1 MIMEK
6 DFDNSFKNWFKIM
19 WSNWYLP
26 IFIVTF
32 GVLIY
37 EICIFDKV
45 VTTIT
50 DNFDE
55 GGTMGGIFTI
65 LGVSLPLIISSVIA
79 YKGFFQFWKDL
90 KNGISR

>member
-1 MIMEK
+1 MEK
-6 DFDNSFKNWFKIM
+6 DFDNSFKNWFKLM

-32 GVLIY
+32 GFLVY
-37 EICIFDKV
+37 EICTFDNV

-55 GGTMGGIFTI
+55 SGTMGGIFTI
-65 LGVSLPLIISSVIA
+65 IGVSLPLVISSVIG
-79 YKGFFQFWKDL
+79 YKGFYQFWNDL